1 MQYVIVNFGS
11 TCTFVNLRYI
21 CRKIDGSCNNK
32 SKPKYGQLLTPM
44 QRILPN
50 DYEDGTITPKRF
62 NQNGQSLPSARLI
75 TQSIVST
82 AARTS
87 RLELNWSEK
96 NTFKHTVTLL
106 QK

>member
-1 MQYVIVNFGS
+1 M
-11 TCTFVNLRYI
+11 LI

-50 DYEDGTITPKRF
+50 AYEDGTITPKRL
-62 NQNGQSLPSARLI
+62 NRNGQNLPSARLI

-82 AARTS
+82 VPRTS
-87 RLELNWSEK
+87 R
-96 NTFKHTVTLL
+96 
-106 QK
+106 

>member
-1 MQYVIVNFGS
+1 M
-11 TCTFVNLRYI
+11 LI

-50 DYEDGTITPKRF
+50 AYEDGTITPKRF
-62 NQNGQSLPSARLI
+62 NENGQALPSARLI

-82 AARTS
+82 APRTS
-87 RLELNWSEK
+87 RLDPK
-96 NTFKHTVTLL
+96 
-106 QK
+106 